1 MANPESGK
9 DENPSTETDSAK
21 VDPSKPAHV
30 AKPGVK
36 DRGENVTGAGG
47 ERISGL
53 IADIAD
59 GDA

>member
-1 MANPESGK
+1 MSDPDIGK
-9 DENPSTETDSAK
+9 TE
-21 VDPSKPAHV
+21 KPAADADKAKTDEQPRV

-36 DRGENVTGAGG
+36 DRGHNVTGAGG
-47 ERISGL
+47 ERIPGL

>member
-1 MANPESGK
+1 MADPEIGK
-9 DENPSTETDSAK
+9 DDHPATDTDAAK
-21 VDPSKPAHV
+21 DPAAQPHV

-36 DRGENVTGAGG
+36 DRGHDVTGAGG